1 MLKNA
6 HKNQLLVVYQNK
18 AINIVLASGRQD
30 WTNIHVLYRFIQ
42 EDWHNKKISK
52 LHDRFYLKL
61 KLTKDSEQNQCK
73 NKSFSGAVCFFVTGF
88 RWEILKLISILEY
101 HCIFLDLSVFQPKVS
116 YFATDVKQHHRPT
129 VSNRYSQEG

>member
-30 WTNIHVLYRFIQ
+30 WTNIHVLYRFTQ

-52 LHDRFYLKL
+52 LHDR
-61 KLTKDSEQNQCK
+61 
-73 NKSFSGAVCFFVTGF
+73 
-88 RWEILKLISILEY
+88 LI
-101 HCIFLDLSVFQPKVS
+101 
-116 YFATDVKQHHRPT
+116 
-129 VSNRYSQEG
+129 